1 MVSYSNLKEPMHR
14 LTPQGPELNKSH
26 GGHVAHVGVPD
37 KSLIKILLN
46 WNTNMAAVQ
55 TLYSQKS
62 SRHASTCKRTKRCGV
77 LVNICTRARTK
88 KGMINTQER
97 TNLISFC
104 MTQK

>member
-1 MVSYSNLKEPMHR
+1 MVSYSHLKEPHR

-88 KGMINTQER
+88 KGNDKHTRKDE
-97 TNLISFC
+97 SD
-104 MTQK
+104 